1 MAVDS
6 DMRSWADLLH
16 NSSQLLHSSTP
27 SAQFPPIQRSL
38 DQLETLSRQ
47 LKART
52 SRFEAP
58 NETIAATRLLAR
70 EGINAD
76 QLTRDLKSFELKT
89 TFEDVFP
96 VEATSVE
103 EYLQQVHEMSMI
115 SAIQE
120 AHKDNVRN
128 FDDYMLKIM
137 EDDWQKEK
145 RDFLSNLSRLPFST
159 SGSVEAVSSSS
170 IQGVRG
176 TPGGVRATPE
186 TRVLEYSSS
195 SHRSILDRK
204 AAAYADVVVQLNAA
218 RERSV
223 PFKIATSLRDAYG
236 RVAGENSSP
245 RSVNM
250 AKIWHLLQSLLG
262 EDVDRNASAS
272 RKMIMIAGA
281 RRHLEV
287 GHEKYIL
294 DTIHSHAAQA
304 ALGGSTGNIQRIR
317 AFLRVR
323 LRDHGPLD
331 FDTADVRRQPPM
343 DTTWHQVYFC
353 LRSGYYEEAQHVA
366 FSSRVSRTF
375 APQLAE
381 WIATGGCVSP
391 GTAAAVAEECE
402 RMARTGDR
410 PGRPGYDKKK
420 MLLHAIVS
428 GSRQQG
434 DRLLR
439 DIPVLFSTI
448 EDFLWFKLAMVR
460 DTASDASIAGVVQQ
474 GLTPYTLED
483 LQRYLIK
490 FEPSYYTK
498 NGKDPLVYP
507 YILLLSLQF
516 HTAIAYIMKEGNTEG
531 YPIDAVHMAIALADF
546 GFWADG
552 SGDAQKLGSMDSVSE
567 IASIIRQYGL
577 TYVRQGSLD
586 LALEYYVQAAAAIGG
601 GAISWSLLN
610 SSGQQRQRQLM
621 MKQLLTELLLRDGGV
636 ALLLGPTGVIGDGML
651 KRFMPDSQAQQHLLF
666 DAARQCQESGL
677 YDKAVELLR
686 YVGAYA
692 MALEILNQRLSDAIS
707 AMVSGRSDGDT
718 KIAGLVLNGNELL
731 DAQKAGGP
739 SSQDVEQI
747 LEQQASFR
755 QLESVLAFHKYARSS
770 RYGDALR
777 ELSKLSFL
785 PLDTRTPE
793 RSVEALRT
801 TSPSVQAC
809 IPDLLKVAITCLD
822 NVTDTDGTVRLL
834 KTKIA
839 NFVANSLPR
848 NLPQDLYE
856 RVARML

>member
-58 NETIAATRLLAR
+58 NEAIAATRLLAR

-103 EYLQQVHEMSMI
+103 EYLQQVHEMAMI
-115 SAIQE
+115 SSIQE
-120 AHKDNVRN
+120 AHKDNVRS

-145 RDFLSNLSRLPFST
+145 RDFLSSLTRLPFST
-159 SGSVEAVSSSS
+159 PGKGETTPAASL
-170 IQGVRG
+170 QGVRG
-176 TPGGVRATPE
+176 TPGGLRTTPD
-186 TRVLEYSSS
+186 TRMIDYSSS
-195 SHRSILDRK
+195 QQTILDRK
-204 AAAYADVVVQLNAA
+204 AAAYANVVIQLNTA
-218 RERSV
+218 RERSL
-223 PFKIATSLRDAYG
+223 PFKVASSFRNAYG
-236 RVAGENSSP
+236 AVAGDNSAS

-250 AKIWHLLQSLLG
+250 AKIWHLLQCLLG
-262 EDVDRNASAS
+262 EDVERNVSS
-272 RKMIMIAGA
+272 SKKMSMISGA
-281 RRHLEV
+281 RRHLEA

-294 DTIHSHAAQA
+294 DTIQSHAAQA
-304 ALGGSTGNIQRIR
+304 ALGGSTGNLQRVK

-323 LRDHGPLD
+323 LRDYGPLD
-331 FDTADVRRQPPM
+331 FDTTDLRRQPPM
-343 DTTWHQVYFC
+343 DTTWHMIYFC

-366 FSSRVSRTF
+366 YSSRVSRNF

-381 WIATGGCVSP
+381 WITSGGNVSP
-391 GTAAAVAEECE
+391 ATAAAVSEECE

-420 MLLHAIVS
+420 MLLYAIVS

-460 DTASDASIAGVVQQ
+460 DAPGDASIAAVAHL

-483 LQRYLIK
+483 LQSYLIK

-507 YILLLSLQF
+507 YVLLLSLQF
-516 HTAIAYIMKEGNTEG
+516 HTAISYIMKEGSAEG
-531 YPIDAVHMAIALADF
+531 YPIDAVHIAIALADF
-546 GFWADG
+546 GYWPEG
-552 SGDAQKLGSMDSVSE
+552 GGDSQRYGAMDSVSE
-567 IASIIRQYGL
+567 VASIIRQYGL
-577 TYVRQGSLD
+577 TYVRQGALD

-601 GAISWSLLN
+601 GSVSWTGQN
-610 SSGQQRQRQLM
+610 TSGQQRQRQLM
-621 MKQLLTELLLRDGGV
+621 LKQLLTELLLREGGI
-636 ALLLGPTGVIGDGML
+636 ALLLGPTGGIGDGML
-651 KRFMPDSQAQQHLLF
+651 KRFMPEPQTQQQLLF
-666 DAARQCQESGL
+666 EAARQCQESGL
-677 YDKAVELLR
+677 YEKAVELLKHA
-686 YVGAYA
+686 GAYA
-692 MALEILNQRLSDAIS
+692 TALEILNQRLSDAIS
-707 AMVSGRSDGDT
+707 AMVSGRLDGDT
-718 KIAGLVLNGNELL
+718 KISGLVLNGNELL
-731 DAQKAGGP
+731 EAQKSTGS
-739 SSQDVEQI
+739 SSQDMEQL

-755 QLESVLAFHKYARSS
+755 QLESVLAFHKYARSA

-793 RSVEALRT
+793 RSAEALRT

-839 NFVANSLPR
+839 SFVANSLPR